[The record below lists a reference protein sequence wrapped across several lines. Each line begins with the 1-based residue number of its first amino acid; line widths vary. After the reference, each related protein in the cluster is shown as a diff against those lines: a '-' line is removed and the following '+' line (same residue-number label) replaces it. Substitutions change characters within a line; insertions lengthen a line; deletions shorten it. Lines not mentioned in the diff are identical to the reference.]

1 MLHTTRMACSKEMR
15 VKDNGTGGLS
25 AIHCG
30 FKAQQHSRSCGGLQ
44 QLQLSKTCHP
54 FPFAFQQTCHLYDLQ
69 GSTESLLSYFTAA
82 CLQSSGL
89 GSRWRQFYHSSCKL
103 RTQVSVPARKAAAL
117 PEPPTWS
124 DRCSPESGYCWPAQP
139 SPLVQSQESLF
150 FPSGP
155 GVCSMKS
162 AAFLYSQG
170 RKFSAINWSLK
181 PCFGQGQFCLQSFQA
196 RIYWKF
202 LYPQSSA
209 FVLLARCLVS
219 VSLGEFLFHSS

>member
-1 MLHTTRMACSKEMR
+1 MCKGNEGQRQWHRRTELNSLWFQSTAAYT
-15 VKDNGTGGLS
+15 LLL
-25 AIHCG
+25 
-30 FKAQQHSRSCGGLQ
+30 GLQ

-54 FPFAFQQTCHLYDLQ
+54 FPFASQQTCHFYGLQ

-89 GSRWRQFYHSSCKL
+89 GSGWRQFYHSSCKL
-103 RTQVSVPARKAAAL
+103 RTQVSVPARDAAAL

-124 DRCSPESGYCWPAQP
+124 DRCWPAQP

-150 FPSGP
+150 FPSGA

-162 AAFLYSQG
+162 AVFLYSQG
-170 RKFSAINWSLK
+170 RKFSAMNWSLK
-181 PCFGQGQFCLQSFQA
+181 PCSGQGQFCLPSFQA
-196 RIYWKF
+196 RIYWKS

-209 FVLLARCLVS
+209 FVLLVRCLVS
-219 VSLGEFLFHSS
+219 VSLGQFLFHSS

>member
-103 RTQVSVPARKAAAL
+103 RTQVSVPARNAAAL

-124 DRCSPESGYCWPAQP
+124 DRCSPVRILLAG
-139 SPLVQSQESLF
+139 
-150 FPSGP
+150 
-155 GVCSMKS
+155 
-162 AAFLYSQG
+162 
-170 RKFSAINWSLK
+170 SAIPSRAVSGKPFFSLW
-181 PCFGQGQFCLQSFQA
+181 A
-196 RIYWKF
+196 RG
-202 LYPQSSA
+202 
-209 FVLLARCLVS
+209 LLDEISCIPLLSRS
-219 VSLGEFLFHSS
+219 